1 MPPTYAATF
10 SFAGFQAQVTGIRV
24 EEPVAEVV
32 DMTPITF
39 DQKFNWL
46 VPTGH
51 TTGGTVTV
59 DFLYKRASD
68 FTPPRPGFIEE
79 PDLLVGVTSQ
89 LTFNSTR
96 FGVSKRAVLESASVD
111 VRTGQLVSGQM
122 TFRIT
127 DF

>member
-59 DFLYKRASD
+59 DFLYKRGL
-68 FTPPRPGFIEE
+68 GFIEE